1 MTKRNW
7 SAMLLAAA
15 LVLTAQTAV
24 AQTTSASAD
33 TLYLSIDEALSI
45 GLEQNHAVRM
55 ADQEAKAA
63 ESRFKQANAVFFP
76 SVTIEENAMY
86 TTDPINAF
94 GFKLKQERISQP
106 DFNPA
111 VLNDPDA
118 IENFNTRIAIEQP
131 LLNFDGFLERSAA
144 SLISESARK
153 QLQGTKNYAAYQIK
167 QAYFMYLLS
176 DKKIDVLERSLRS
189 VESFEKRAE
198 DYYKQEIINKADL
211 LGARVQKLTIQ
222 QELEKALN
230 DRDTAEDQLRFLLN
244 VEQTQP
250 VKITSNLEKA
260 SFVVKPGMI
269 AANPMNSRLEAI
281 DLRVQAAQ
289 KMEKASKYA
298 FLPRLNLFGSY
309 DYNDQDLFAFDAS
322 SYTVG
327 ASLQWN
333 LFNGFKN
340 IGKMSESQAN
350 LKKARIMYE
359 QESVQNEM
367 KVKKARRAIEEARQ
381 NITLTEAATEQA
393 EEDYRIRSDRFD
405 EGLEQS
411 SDVLQAEAKRMEARL
426 RNLQAVF
433 QFNMGVA
440 TLELLYETDFN

>member
-1 MTKRNW
+1 MTQDIW
-7 SAMLLAAA
+7 SRILIAAA
-15 LVLTAQTAV
+15 FLFAAQTGMAQTAPSS
-24 AQTTSASAD
+24 TD
-33 TLYLSIDEALSI
+33 TLYLSIDEALNI
-45 GLEQNHAVRM
+45 GLEQNHSVRM
-55 ADQEAKAA
+55 ANQEANAA
-63 ESRFKQANAVFFP
+63 ASRSKQADAVFFP

-94 GFKLKQERISQP
+94 GFKLKQERISNA

-118 IENFNTRIAIEQP
+118 IGNFNTRIAIEQP
-131 LLNFDGFLERSAA
+131 LLNFDGFMERSAA
-144 SLISESARK
+144 TLISESAMK

-167 QAYFMYLLS
+167 QSYYMYLLS
-176 DKKIDVLERSLRS
+176 TKKISVLERSYES
-189 VESFEKRAE
+189 VQSFEKRAQNYFE
-198 DYYKQEIINKADL
+198 QDLINKADL
-211 LGARVQKLTIQ
+211 LGARVHALTIQ
-222 QELEKALN
+222 QELEKAEN
-230 DRDTAEDQLRFLLN
+230 DRDNAEDQLRFLLN
-244 VEQTQP
+244 VDQNKP
-250 VKITSNLEKA
+250 VKITSDLQEVSFGIQPGNLA
-260 SFVVKPGMI
+260 V
-269 AANPMNSRLEAI
+269 NPMNSRLQAI

-340 IGKMSESQAN
+340 LGKMGESQAN

-367 KVKKARRAIEEARQ
+367 KVRKARRVIEEARQ
-381 NITLTEAATEQA
+381 NITLTETAIEQA
-393 EEDYRIRSDRFD
+393 EEDFRIRSDRFD

-411 SDVLQAEAKRMEARL
+411 SDVLQTEAKRMEARL
-426 RNLQAVF
+426 RNLQAIF
-433 QFNMGVA
+433 QYNMGVA